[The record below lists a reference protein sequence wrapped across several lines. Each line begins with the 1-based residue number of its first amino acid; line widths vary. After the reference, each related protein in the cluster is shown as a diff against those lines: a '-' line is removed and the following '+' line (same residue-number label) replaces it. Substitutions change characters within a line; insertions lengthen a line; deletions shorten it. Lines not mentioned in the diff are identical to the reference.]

1 MPGLVTS
8 EARTTR
14 PHPDGSE
21 PRPRR
26 RSTAATGAT
35 ISAAPSTM
43 AMGGHA
49 ALAAAGQVATT
60 HDASTPM
67 WAPAIRRV
75 LWTRGAMADET
86 DLPLVPGAAVF
97 FPKICSGS
105 APERGGEREAPSYP
119 LAPRSCFPL
128 AARSGRRSFLTPRRA
143 KREAVPFLPPLPAKR
158 GEGWGEG
165 SLPAHHLP
173 EVQRESDGDQR
184 RRRRRRRDTATASRA
199 RAIPLAGAP
208 PWPAAPQPHPP
219 PALACDAPAPAVA
232 PAAPVDAPLPP
243 LPPPA
248 SPPTAPPPPAPPRPL
263 PPLPPLVPP
272 APLAPPAPPRP
283 LAPLPPLAPP
293 RPPTPPA
300 PPPRPPAPP
309 PPVPPLAPPRPPAP
323 PPPVPPLAPPRPPVP
338 PPSAPPSGGP
348 DDPSSYAP
356 MS

>member
-97 FPKICSGS
+97 FPQICSGS

-143 KREAVPFLPPLPAKR
+143 KRGAVPFLPPRPAKR

-219 PALACDAPAPAVA
+219 PALACDAP
-232 PAAPVDAPLPP
+232 
-243 LPPPA
+243 
-248 SPPTAPPPPAPPRPL
+248 
-263 PPLPPLVPP
+263 
-272 APLAPPAPPRP
+272 APPAPPRP